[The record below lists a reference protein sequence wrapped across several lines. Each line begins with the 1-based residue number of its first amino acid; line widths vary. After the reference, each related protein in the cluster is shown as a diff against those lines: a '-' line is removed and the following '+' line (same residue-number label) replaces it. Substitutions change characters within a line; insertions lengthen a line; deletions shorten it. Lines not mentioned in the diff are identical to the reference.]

1 MDQKKKAMSLS
12 TVIIEGIAAVAWIIN
27 CVLNFALGLPGKSL
41 WGLPGAFWWGA
52 QVAGAIL
59 LTVFFL
65 VTLCQYRKNPR
76 NNSKEVLP

>member
-1 MDQKKKAMSLS
+1 MDQKKKAVSLS
-12 TVIIEGIAAVAWIIN
+12 TVIIEGIAAVVWIIN

-41 WGLPGAFWWGA
+41 WGLPGGFWWGV

-59 LTVFFL
+59 LTILFL
-65 VTLCQYRKNPR
+65 VMLYRYRKNQR